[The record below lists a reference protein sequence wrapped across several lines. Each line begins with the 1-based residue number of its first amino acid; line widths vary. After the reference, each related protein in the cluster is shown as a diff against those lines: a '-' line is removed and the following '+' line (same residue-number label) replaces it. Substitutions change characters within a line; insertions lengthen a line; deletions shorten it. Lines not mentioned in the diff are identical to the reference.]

1 MRTAIRYFS
10 KFGHSKQMAEA
21 IQPLCGETPQTVD
34 VPLTEPVD
42 LLFLGAGVMLG
53 RVDGSVGTFIKTLQP
68 NMVGSVVLF
77 GSSAIIKSPVPQMQ
91 KMLEAQGVKVDS
103 RSFSCRG
110 AMGPLHSG
118 HPDTQDIEKL
128 KTFTKQILGI

>member
-1 MRTAIRYFS
+1 MTTAIRYFS

-21 IQPLCGETPQTVD
+21 IQTICGENPQTVNT
-34 VPLTEPVD
+34 PLTERVD

-53 RVDGSVGTFIKTLQP
+53 RVDSSVAAFIKTLKP
-68 NMVGSVVLF
+68 DMVGCVVLF

-91 KMLEAQGVKVDS
+91 KMLEAQGIKVDK

-118 HPDTQDIEKL
+118 HPDNQDLENL
-128 KTFTKQILGI
+128 KAFARQIIGQ